1 MKLLDEG
8 CLFVRG
14 FEEGFES
21 CPSLNGLIQLFLHIG
36 LLCLDFL
43 DDVKDVVAGDEPITH
58 SFNVID
64 LTFDPVKYACERV
77 LQKFTSRCK
86 VLHQLVLLTANH
98 HSI

>member
-8 CLFVRG
+8 RLFVGG

-21 CPSLNGLIQLFLHIG
+21 CPSLNGLIQLFLHIS

-43 DDVKDVVAGDEPITH
+43 DDVKDVVTGNEPITH

-64 LTFDPVKYACERV
+64 LTFDPVKDACERI
-77 LQKFTSRCK
+77 LQKFTRRCE
-86 VLHQLVLLTANH
+86 VLHQLVLLATNH